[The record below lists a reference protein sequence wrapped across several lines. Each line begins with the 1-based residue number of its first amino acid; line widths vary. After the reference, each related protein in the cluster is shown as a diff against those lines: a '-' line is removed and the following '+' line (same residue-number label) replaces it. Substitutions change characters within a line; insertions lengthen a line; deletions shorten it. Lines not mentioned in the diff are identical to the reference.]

1 MQWAALD
8 VAQLK
13 APTRTAEL
21 SSNDATDDATRTAG
35 WSSSDA
41 TDRFVRAP
49 ITTRGPGPRPVRE
62 QGAWQ
67 HVRARRASRQRP
79 HARRSSSAR
88 ADEKPSCR
96 GQPRGSYRGHRTR
109 AFSRTAT
116 GARSLR
122 GRRGR
127 GANGWSARHG
137 RGHVGAR
144 AGAVRRNVPKTG
156 FAGARMGKG
165 RRGAQGEHAPCR
177 RRAIVPAPEGEPET
191 LVAFA
196 RALWRA
202 PDAIRG
208 APQHEIRWWRGEGLP
223 TLRARARAV
232 GRSFLHR

>member
-1 MQWAALD
+1 MTPHEPRGGAAATPPIDSYARPSRL
-8 VAQLK
+8 A
-13 APTRTAEL
+13 APA
-21 SSNDATDDATRTAG
+21 
-35 WSSSDA
+35 
-41 TDRFVRAP
+41 
-49 ITTRGPGPRPVRE
+49 
-62 QGAWQ
+62 
-67 HVRARRASRQRP
+67 RARSASRALGSTSGLAVP
-79 HARRSSSAR
+79 AVSAR
-88 ADEKPSCR
+88 TPADRAAPVPMRSHRAE
-96 GQPRGSYRGHRTR
+96 GNLEVRTR
-109 AFSRTAT
+109 AFSRSAT

-177 RRAIVPAPEGEPET
+177 RRSIVPAPEGEPET
-191 LVAFA
+191 LVALA